1 MLTTTVTFEGN
12 LADDPQVRF
21 THTGT
26 QITELTVLVNR
37 RRQNDAGEWVD
48 DESTRHTCKAFRQLG
63 ENIADT
69 LAKGDR
75 VLVVGTLVTD
85 TWNDKHTGDKRT
97 RQTVLVD
104 AIGPSLRWATATI
117 TRAQRGTEPDPT

>member
-1 MLTTTVTFEGN
+1 MLTTEGN

-21 THTGT
+21 TPTGS

-48 DESTRHTCKAFRQLG
+48 DEPTRHTCKAFRQLG

-75 VLVVGTLVTD
+75 VLVVGTVVTD

-97 RQTVLVD
+97 RQAVLVD

>member
-1 MLTTTVTFEGN
+1 M
-12 LADDPQVRF
+12 
-21 THTGT
+21 
-26 QITELTVLVNR
+26 
-37 RRQNDAGEWVD
+37 
-48 DESTRHTCKAFRQLG
+48 
-63 ENIADT
+63 
-69 LAKGDR
+69 
-75 VLVVGTLVTD
+75 VTD